1 MPRLPR
7 LRQGKMPLS
16 QRFVRVKLPTTN
28 EVKKMKKTPMVYP
41 QSPLPYDFSALAP
54 FIDARTMKIHYGRH
68 HKTYAE
74 KLDAAVK
81 KFAEALPIIPIC
93 APPPSR
99 ENPITAA
106 KKPEMA
112 YFIGGSTEKNLPETL
127 EELLAGMDDLPEA
140 LRAAVRSSGGGHF
153 NHEFFWKCL
162 APAGTSKP
170 GPTGAFAN
178 VIDKDFGSLDNFKAA
193 FTAAAEGHF
202 GSGWA
207 WLVFA
212 PNGKLVVATT
222 PNQDSPVMP
231 ASVAGAAKG
240 IPLLALDLW
249 EHAYYLKYQNRR
261 PKYVQAFWD
270 YVNWDFVQANFDDIR

>member
-1 MPRLPR
+1 
-7 LRQGKMPLS
+7 
-16 QRFVRVKLPTTN
+16 
-28 EVKKMKKTPMVYP
+28 MKKTPMVYP

-81 KFAEALPIIPIC
+81 KFAEAEKLAAAKKKSKAEILLCSDC
-93 APPPSR
+93 APAPR
-99 ENPITAA
+99 EASITAA
-106 KKPEMA
+106 KEAEIEYLLESATPK
-112 YFIGGSTEKNLPETL
+112 KLPETL
-127 EELLAGMDDLPEA
+127 EELLAGMEDLPET

-240 IPLLALDLW
+240 IPLLTLDLW

-270 YVNWDFVQANFDDIR
+270 HVNWDFVQANFDDIR